1 MKKVQY
7 LKIMAAAIL
16 GISGMFAPQP
26 GTLTGEKLTATV
38 YANGEDLSVFENSGK
53 YIKKED
59 DGLYCVD
66 QDGSPDVRC
75 AVHYFDH
82 FAVDGKVLDG

>member
-16 GISGMFAPQP
+16 GISGMFALQP
-26 GTLTGEKLTATV
+26 GILTGEKLTATV
-38 YANGEDLSVFENSGK
+38 YANGEALSVFENSGK

-66 QDGSPDVRC
+66 QDGSPD
-75 AVHYFDH
+75 ATSTTT
-82 FAVDGKVLDG
+82 

>member
-16 GISGMFAPQP
+16 GISGMFALQP

-38 YANGEDLSVFENSGK
+38 YANG
-53 YIKKED
+53 
-59 DGLYCVD
+59 
-66 QDGSPDVRC
+66 
-75 AVHYFDH
+75 
-82 FAVDGKVLDG
+82 

>member
-16 GISGMFAPQP
+16 GISGMFALQP

-53 YIKKED
+53 YIKKR
-59 DGLYCVD
+59 GRRALLC
-66 QDGSPDVRC
+66 GPGWFPGCPMRSSL
-75 AVHYFDH
+75 F
-82 FAVDGKVLDG
+82 

>member
-59 DGLYCVD
+59 DGLTVWTRMVPRMSD
-66 QDGSPDVRC
+66 AQ
-75 AVHYFDH
+75 FII
-82 FAVDGKVLDG
+82 LIILQ